1 MFFFYF
7 DNFSAPQMSMLQMG
21 HNIRNSSYFSWYN
34 FQVTWVTPEFM
45 GEATATLDIVT
56 QKPYKSVSDVT
67 MTATAAEARTL
78 RFLSVKFAL

>member
-1 MFFFYF
+1 
-7 DNFSAPQMSMLQMG
+7 
-21 HNIRNSSYFSWYN
+21 
-34 FQVTWVTPEFM
+34 M
-45 GEATATLDIVT
+45 GEAMATLDIVT

>member
-1 MFFFYF
+1 
-7 DNFSAPQMSMLQMG
+7 MSMLQMG

-45 GEATATLDIVT
+45 GEAMATLDIVT